1 MLKSTL
7 TLSAIALAATAAF
20 ASTPAEAG
28 ASGQHSAAASEH
40 AGAASAHG
48 SAAVGTGVSTA
59 IAVPVIA
66 AGSVLYVTGAA
77 LESVG
82 DTVIGAGSDLANS
95 SATPLI
101 IDTHTAPNRAPALD

>member
-7 TLSAIALAATAAF
+7 TLAAVALASTAAF
-20 ASTPAEAG
+20 APTPAEAG

-48 SAAVGTGVSTA
+48 SAAIGTGVSTA

-66 AGSVLYVTGAA
+66 AGSVLYITGAA
-77 LESVG
+77 LESAG
-82 DTVIGAGSDLANS
+82 NTVIGAGSDLAQ
-95 SATPLI
+95 SAAVPLI